1 MPVNPSYME
10 TVEFD
15 DPALANSAFGPQNAH
30 LDILA
35 RKSGAKL
42 GNRGT
47 NLFIESENPKVR
59 QTLCHTF
66 VQLYSLLRQ
75 GMVLGEAD
83 MARAYDMLHN
93 DPGLNLSQI
102 FRGCSVCSNYAQDC
116 HSTQFGTK
124 KNYLELL
131 CAKELVFSLGAC
143 GHGQNIPCCGN
154 GSFHAAKA
162 QGQTHY
168 SYTASCRSR

>member
-15 DPALANSAFGPQNAH
+15 DPALANQLFGPQNAH

-83 MARAYDMLHN
+83 MARAYDMLQLLPECAYLVRRLFLLAAYPLDSGPHS
-93 DPGLNLSQI
+93 LH
-102 FRGCSVCSNYAQDC
+102 FHWKHEYFYRHHFQD
-116 HSTQFGTK
+116 
-124 KNYLELL
+124 
-131 CAKELVFSLGAC
+131 VFL
-143 GHGQNIPCCGN
+143 
-154 GSFHAAKA
+154 
-162 QGQTHY
+162 
-168 SYTASCRSR
+168 